1 MGEAR
6 SLDRSQMMV
15 RIGISLG
22 QGALLWWLY
31 DRVEHD
37 LWPKDQMGWLVALVA
52 AAVLV
57 PGAHYLIADLPQP
70 RRQLQ
75 VLAGLALLALGLG
88 WHHGAWGAD
97 EPYDAPIAFAVP
109 LAVLV
114 FHALP
119 FVQAVL
125 TRGFVRP
132 RYEDL
137 FQFAWRNALL
147 IALGC
152 VFAGVFWLLLALWGV
167 LFQMLGVEFFRKL
180 FTSSPF
186 AIPATTVAVGVG
198 VQLAGSVERLQSAL
212 RQQLLA
218 LLKWL
223 TPLATLI
230 LVLFTVT
237 LVAKSPELFA
247 EQRRAISAVW
257 LLWLVAVTVALLNSA
272 YQDGREDTPYPR
284 WLGNVIRVAAV
295 LLLPVALLAVYALA
309 IRLDRYGITVP
320 RAWGL
325 LVALIALIY
334 AGGYAWAS
342 VRKGPWMGGIGAVNV
357 AVALFTIAMLTIM
370 LTPALSPERL
380 SAASQY
386 RRALAESTDDAYVY
400 LRFQSGRYGRERLK
414 QLAAIEGAPNA
425 EDIRARAGRQLQRK
439 ERWEGSGA
447 SERLVAERSRTSR
460 RIPPR
465 SGSCCPLCEHRRKGP
480 SGRVRPADRC
490 PVLFADLNRDGS
502 DEAIL
507 FTEHWVVA
515 ATRRAGRLEAAPLP
529 HAAGGTDPEQDQLA
543 IRDALK
549 ERPIPRCRTAV
560 AGYRDQRRNLR
571 GDRSMTTFRHAIPV
585 STLIALAASGPRACQ
600 PRPRTLRSR
609 TPAPSS
615 SSMR

>member
-15 RIGISLG
+15 RVGISLA

-31 DRVEHD
+31 DRVDHD
-37 LWPKDQMGWLVALVA
+37 LWPKDQMGLLVALVA

-70 RRQLQ
+70 RRQLRL
-75 VLAGLALLALGLG
+75 LAGLALLALGLG

-119 FVQAVL
+119 FVQSVL

-152 VFAGVFWLLLALWGV
+152 VFAGVFWLLLALWGA

-180 FTSSPF
+180 FTSSAF

-198 VQLAGSVERLQSAL
+198 VQLAGSVERLQAAL

-223 TPLATLI
+223 TPLAALI

-272 YQDGREDTPYPR
+272 YQDGREEAPYPR
-284 WLGNVIRVAAV
+284 WLGNAIRIAAV

-325 LVALIALIY
+325 LVALIALVY
-334 AGGYAWAS
+334 AGGYAWSS
-342 VRKGPWMGGIGAVNV
+342 VRKGPWMGAMGSVNV
-357 AVALFTIAMLTIM
+357 AVALFTIAMLTVM
-370 LTPALSPERL
+370 LTPALAPERL

-386 RRALAESTDDAYVY
+386 RRALAEESDDAFVY
-400 LRFQSGRYGRERLK
+400 LRFQSGRYGRERLER
-414 QLAAIEGAPNA
+414 LASIEGPPNA
-425 EDIRARAGRQLQRK
+425 ADIRARAARQLQRK
-439 ERWEGSGA
+439 ERWEGTGA
-447 SERLVAERSRTSR
+447 SEQLVADAFENFPEGSRLDPELLSALQASKEAT
-460 RIPPR
+460 IL
-465 SGSCCPLCEHRRKGP
+465 GECD
-480 SGRVRPADRC
+480 PADRC

-515 ATRRAGRLEAAPLP
+515 ATRGSAGWKLLRCLTP
-529 HAAGGTDPEQDQLA
+529 AGGPGTEQDQPA

-549 ERPIPRCRTAV
+549 EGQFRVVDPPWQAIEINGQTYV
-560 AGYRDQRRNLR
+560 VT
-571 GDRSMTTFRHAIPV
+571 DR
-585 STLIALAASGPRACQ
+585 
-600 PRPRTLRSR
+600 
-609 TPAPSS
+609 
-615 SSMR
+615 

>member
-31 DRVEHD
+31 DRVDQD
-37 LWPKDQMGWLVALVA
+37 LLPKDQMGWLVALVA

-152 VFAGVFWLLLALWGV
+152 VFTGVFWLLLALWGV

-357 AVALFTIAMLTIM
+357 AVALITIAMLTIM

-414 QLAAIEGAPNA
+414 RLAAIEGAPNA

-447 SERLVAERSRTSR
+447 SERLVADAFENFPEGSRLDPELLSALEASKEGTLL
-460 RIPPR
+460 
-465 SGSCCPLCEHRRKGP
+465 GECD
-480 SGRVRPADRC
+480 PADRC
-490 PVLFADLNRDGS
+490 PVLFVDLNRDGS

-515 ATRRAGRLEAAPLP
+515 ATRGPAGWKLLRYLTP
-529 HAAGGTDPEQDQLA
+529 AGGTDPEQDQLA

-549 ERPIPRCRTAV
+549 ERRFRVVEPPWQAIEINGETYV
-560 AGYRDQRRNLR
+560 VT
-571 GDRSMTTFRHAIPV
+571 DR
-585 STLIALAASGPRACQ
+585 
-600 PRPRTLRSR
+600 
-609 TPAPSS
+609 
-615 SSMR
+615 

>member
-1 MGEAR
+1 MSEIR

-15 RIGISLG
+15 RIGIALA

-31 DRVEHD
+31 DRVDHD
-37 LWPKDQMGWLVALVA
+37 LWPKDRMGLLVALVA

-70 RRQLQ
+70 RLQLQ

-119 FVQAVL
+119 FVQSVL
-125 TRGFVRP
+125 MRGFVRP

-147 IALGC
+147 VALGG
-152 VFAGVFWLLLALWGV
+152 VFAGVFWLLLALWGG
-167 LFQMLGVEFFRKL
+167 LFQMLGVEVFRKL

-198 VQLAGSVERLQSAL
+198 VQLAGSVERLQTAL

-237 LVAKSPELFA
+237 LVTKLPDLFS

-257 LLWLVAVTVALLNSA
+257 LLWLVAVSVALLNSA
-272 YQDGREDTPYPR
+272 YQDGREEAPYPR
-284 WLGNVIRVAAV
+284 WLGNAIRYAAV

-325 LVALIALIY
+325 FVAVIALVY
-334 AGGYAWAS
+334 AAGYAWAS
-342 VRKGPWMGGIGAVNV
+342 VRNGPWMAKIGTVNV
-357 AVALFTIAMLTIM
+357 GVALFTIAMLTVM
-370 LTPALSPERL
+370 LTPALAPERL
-380 SAASQY
+380 AAASQY
-386 RRALAESTDDAYVY
+386 RRALAESTDDAFAY

-414 QLAAIEGAPNA
+414 RLAAIEGTPNA
-425 EDIRARAGRQLQRK
+425 DDIRARAGRQLQRK
-439 ERWEGSGA
+439 ERWNRIGA
-447 SERLVAERSRTSR
+447 AEPLVADAFESFPQGSRLDPDLLSALQASKEGTLL
-460 RIPPR
+460 
-465 SGSCCPLCEHRRKGP
+465 GECD
-480 SGRVRPADRC
+480 PADRC

-502 DEAIL
+502 DEAIF
-507 FTEHWVVA
+507 FTGHWVVA
-515 ATRRAGRLEAAPLP
+515 ATQGPAGWKLLRYLTP
-529 HAAGGTDPEQDQLA
+529 AGEPGAEHDQSA

-549 ERPIPRCRTAV
+549 ESRFRVVDPPWQAV
-560 AGYRDQRRNLR
+560 EINGETYVVN
-571 GDRSMTTFRHAIPV
+571 DR
-585 STLIALAASGPRACQ
+585 
-600 PRPRTLRSR
+600 
-609 TPAPSS
+609 
-615 SSMR
+615 

>member
-1 MGEAR
+1 MGDTR

-15 RIGISLG
+15 RVGFSLA

-31 DRVEHD
+31 DRVDHD
-37 LWPKDQMGWLVALVA
+37 LWPKDQMGLLVALIA

-75 VLAGLALLALGLG
+75 LLAGLALLALGLG

-97 EPYDAPIAFAVP
+97 EPYEAPIAFAVP

-119 FVQAVL
+119 FVQSVL

-272 YQDGREDTPYPR
+272 YQDGREEAPYPR
-284 WLGNVIRVAAV
+284 WLGNAIRVAAV

-325 LVALIALIY
+325 LVALIALVY
-334 AGGYAWAS
+334 AGGYAWSS
-342 VRKGPWMGGIGAVNV
+342 VRKGPWMGAMGSVNV
-357 AVALFTIAMLTIM
+357 AVALFTIAMLTVM

-414 QLAAIEGAPNA
+414 RLAAIEGAPNA

-439 ERWEGSGA
+439 ERWEGTGA
-447 SERLVAERSRTSR
+447 SEQLVADAFENFPEGSRLDPELLSALQASKEGTFLAE
-460 RIPPR
+460 
-465 SGSCCPLCEHRRKGP
+465 CD
-480 SGRVRPADRC
+480 PADRC

-507 FTEHWVVA
+507 FTEHWVFA
-515 ATRRAGRLEAAPLP
+515 ATRGPAGWKLLRYLTP
-529 HAAGGTDPEQDQLA
+529 AGGPDSEQDQLA

-549 ERPIPRCRTAV
+549 EGQFRVVDPPWQAIEINGQTYV
-560 AGYRDQRRNLR
+560 VT
-571 GDRSMTTFRHAIPV
+571 DR
-585 STLIALAASGPRACQ
+585 
-600 PRPRTLRSR
+600 
-609 TPAPSS
+609 
-615 SSMR
+615 

>member
-31 DRVEHD
+31 DRVDHD

-119 FVQAVL
+119 FVQSVL

-132 RYEDL
+132 RYENL

-167 LFQMLGVEFFRKL
+167 LFQMLGVEFFRRL

-357 AVALFTIAMLTIM
+357 AVALITIAMLTIM

-380 SAASQY
+380 AAASQY
-386 RRALAESTDDAYVY
+386 RRAVADASEDAYAY
-400 LRFQSGRYGRERLK
+400 LRFQSGRYGRERL
-414 QLAAIEGAPNA
+414 QRLARIEGLPNA
-425 EDIRARAGRQLQRK
+425 EDIRARADRQLKRK
-439 ERWEGSGA
+439 ERWDGAEPSAPLAADAFEVYPKGSRLDPKLLGVLQE
-447 SERLVAERSRTSR
+447 SEAGFHPGECDATS
-460 RIPPR
+460 P
-465 SGSCCPLCEHRRKGP
+465 
-480 SGRVRPADRC
+480 C
-490 PVLFADLNRDGS
+490 PVLFVDLNRDGS
-502 DEAIL
+502 DEAIF
-507 FTEHWVVA
+507 FTDNRPAA
-515 ATRRAGRLEAAPLP
+515 ATRKPGGGWRAIQIQFQLPVGRPVPYQGKEAFASALEQGRFRTVDLP
-529 HAAGGTDPEQDQLA
+529 WQAIEINGATYVVTDP
-543 IRDALK
+543 
-549 ERPIPRCRTAV
+549 
-560 AGYRDQRRNLR
+560 
-571 GDRSMTTFRHAIPV
+571 
-585 STLIALAASGPRACQ
+585 
-600 PRPRTLRSR
+600 
-609 TPAPSS
+609 
-615 SSMR
+615 

>member
-1 MGEAR
+1 MGEVR
-6 SLDRSQMMV
+6 TLDRSQMAARV
-15 RIGISLG
+15 GIALA

-31 DRVEHD
+31 DRVDHD
-37 LWPKDQMGWLVALVA
+37 LWPRDRMGLLVALVA

-57 PGAHYLIADLPQP
+57 PGAHYLIVDLPRP
-70 RRQLQ
+70 RLQLQ
-75 VLAGLALLALGLG
+75 VLAGLALLSLGVG

-97 EPYDAPIAFAVP
+97 DPYDAPIAFAVP

-119 FVQAVL
+119 FVQSAL

-147 IALGC
+147 VALGC
-152 VFAGVFWLLLALWGV
+152 VFAGVFWLLLALWGA
-167 LFQMLGVEFFRKL
+167 LFQMLGVDFFREL

-186 AIPATTVAVGVG
+186 AIPATTVAAGVG
-198 VQLAGSVERLQSAL
+198 IQLAGSVERLQTAL

-257 LLWLVAVTVALLNSA
+257 LLWLVAVSVALLNSA
-272 YQDGREDTPYPR
+272 YQDGREEAPYPR
-284 WLGNVIRVAAV
+284 WLGNLIRHAAV
-295 LLLPVALLAVYALA
+295 LLLPVAMLAVYALV

-325 LVALIALIY
+325 LVAVIALIY

-342 VRKGPWMGGIGAVNV
+342 ARKGPWMGGIGTVNV

-380 SAASQY
+380 AAASQY
-386 RRALAESTDDAYVY
+386 RRALSEASDDAYAY
-400 LRFQSGRYGRERLK
+400 LRFQSGRYGRERLER
-414 QLAAIEGAPNA
+414 LAGIEGPPNA
-425 EDIRARAGRQLQRK
+425 ADIRARADRQLKRK
-439 ERWEGSGA
+439 ERWDGGEPSEPLAADAFEAFPEGSRLDPELLTAIQA
-447 SERLVAERSRTSR
+447 SKRANILAR
-460 RIPPR
+460 
-465 SGSCCPLCEHRRKGP
+465 CE
-480 SGRVRPADRC
+480 PASRC

-502 DEAIL
+502 DEAI
-507 FTEHWVVA
+507 FFAGYYAVVA
-515 ATRRAGRLEAAPLP
+515 ASRKPDGWKMLDYLRAVDASASQQEPLV
-529 HAAGGTDPEQDQLA
+529 
-543 IRDALK
+543 IRDAL
-549 ERPIPRCRTAV
+549 RDSR
-560 AGYRDQRRNLR
+560 YRIVDPPWQ
-571 GDRSMTTFRHAIPV
+571 AIEINGETYVVTDP
-585 STLIALAASGPRACQ
+585 
-600 PRPRTLRSR
+600 
-609 TPAPSS
+609 
-615 SSMR
+615 